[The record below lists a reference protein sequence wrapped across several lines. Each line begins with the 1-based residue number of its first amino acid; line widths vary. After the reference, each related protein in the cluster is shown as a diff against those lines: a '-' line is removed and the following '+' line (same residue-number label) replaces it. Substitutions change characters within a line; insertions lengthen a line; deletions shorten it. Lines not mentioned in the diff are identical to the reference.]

1 MNALGKPNVIIDH
14 NKCIAS
20 KGCRACI
27 DSCPLD
33 ILSFDAE
40 AGKIKQTHDECW
52 YCLPC
57 EHDCPTRAILVEIP
71 YAIR

>member
-1 MNALGKPNVIIDH
+1 MTIIAKPNVIIDH
-14 NKCIAS
+14 DKCIAG

-33 ILSFDAE
+33 ILAFDA
-40 AGKIKQTHDECW
+40 ASGTIKQTHDECW

-57 EHDCPTRAILVEIP
+57 EHDCPTRAIYVEIP
-71 YAIR
+71 YAVR